1 MTFSRTTTRLGL
13 SMLEMVASIVITG
26 IIAVTVLPLVNGAVD
41 AQSKAAAVRVETE
54 NMTFAMERM
63 VRTLR
68 DAPDR
73 TTNGTV
79 GITSASTSSIA
90 LSDGR
95 QFSFA
100 SGEITMRSGGTSA
113 ILCRNVTALEFT
125 LLGEDGITS
134 TSGTL
139 DRTRRINIRLV
150 GPNTDLRSSV
160 FVRVGFTQ

>member
-1 MTFSRTTTRLGL
+1 
-13 SMLEMVASIVITG
+13 MLEMVASIVVTG
-26 IIAVTVLPLVNGAVD
+26 IIAVTVLPLINGAVD

-54 NMTFAMERM
+54 NLAFAMERM

-68 DAPDR
+68 DAPDGA
-73 TTNGTV
+73 TNGTV
-79 GITSASTSSIA
+79 GITSATASSIA

-100 SGEITMRSGGTSA
+100 AGEITMRSGGTSA
-113 ILCRNVTALEFT
+113 TLCRGVTTLEFT

-134 TSGTL
+134 TSSTL

-150 GPNTDLRSSV
+150 GATTELRSSV
-160 FVRVGFTQ
+160 FIRVGFTQ